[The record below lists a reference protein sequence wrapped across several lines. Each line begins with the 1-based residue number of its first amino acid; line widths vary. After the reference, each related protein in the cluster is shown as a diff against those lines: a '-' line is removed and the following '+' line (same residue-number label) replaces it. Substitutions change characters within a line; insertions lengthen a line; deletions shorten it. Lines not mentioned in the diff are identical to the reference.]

1 MCGIHML
8 AGRIIR
14 HREKSRCFKNIEM
27 RLRWK
32 DVEVASR
39 CVDMGFNLTGKEV
52 DKTIEGV

>member
-1 MCGIHML
+1 ML

-39 CVDMGFNLTGKEV
+39 CLEMGFNLKGKEV
-52 DKTIEGV
+52 YETIEGK